1 MKQLIIISTLLL
13 FVATAGTGQK
23 MKDRIEAQKVAFFTN
38 KLDLTAKESE
48 KFWPIYKEHQRKVM
62 ELKRAGRKQGRKARD
77 FSKLSDKEI
86 ESMIENRFKIK
97 EQEIELERALIK
109 KLKKFMP
116 LQKIIQIPRV
126 ENQFRKWLLKQRKNI
141 MNKRRMRGQ

>member
-1 MKQLIIISTLLL
+1 
-13 FVATAGTGQK
+13 
-23 MKDRIEAQKVAFFTN
+23 
-38 KLDLTAKESE
+38 
-48 KFWPIYKEHQRKVM
+48 
-62 ELKRAGRKQGRKARD
+62 
-77 FSKLSDKEI
+77 
-86 ESMIENRFKIK
+86 MIENRFKIK